1 MSSGAGYCTEFRW
14 DRPVQGGYIQQA
26 RRQSD
31 SREGGGTSWGKT
43 HHIRAQMNACIIA
56 KLFGRADTRIA
67 AKRYAH
73 HADKTLADAVAK
85 LPSFGGQAP
94 SNVST
99 IC

>member
-1 MSSGAGYCTEFRW
+1 
-14 DRPVQGGYIQQA
+14 
-26 RRQSD
+26 
-31 SREGGGTSWGKT
+31 
-43 HHIRAQMNACIIA
+43 MNACIVA